1 MLPRCVNIDSIYE
14 AGRSCTLN
22 ASPVIYS
29 LVSRPS
35 SSMRKG
41 SGETSLNSWAC
52 GSVKSFS
59 VGLYVGQRWIMNLIT
74 TLTTEVV
81 VLTSAQ

>member
-1 MLPRCVNIDSIYE
+1 
-14 AGRSCTLN
+14 
-22 ASPVIYS
+22 
-29 LVSRPS
+29 
-35 SSMRKG
+35 MRKG

-52 GSVKSFS
+52 GGVKSFS